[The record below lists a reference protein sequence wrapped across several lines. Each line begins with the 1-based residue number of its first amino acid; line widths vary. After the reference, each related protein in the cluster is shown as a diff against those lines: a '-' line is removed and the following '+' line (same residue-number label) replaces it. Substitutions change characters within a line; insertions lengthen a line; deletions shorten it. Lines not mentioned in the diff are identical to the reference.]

1 VVKGVSPLQSEG
13 GEVSAVGNE
22 AAAKN
27 SEDPS
32 AEAEENM
39 ERGEEEADENA
50 ERRDIVNMS
59 DPREPSENERREH
72 NEGSHLPFRSWRAHC
87 IRGRGREADR
97 RRYKEQSVGLH
108 ELHFDFMLMG
118 KKMSQEE
125 L

>member
-1 VVKGVSPLQSEG
+1 MVRGVSPLQSEG

-50 ERRDIVNMS
+50 ERRDIVKMS

-72 NEGSHLPFRSWRAHC
+72 NE
-87 IRGRGREADR
+87 
-97 RRYKEQSVGLH
+97 
-108 ELHFDFMLMG
+108 
-118 KKMSQEE
+118 
-125 L
+125 

>member
-1 VVKGVSPLQSEG
+1 MVRGVSPLQSEG

-50 ERRDIVNMS
+50 ERRDIVKMS

-72 NEGSHLPFRSWRAHC
+72 NEGSHLPFRSWCAHC

-108 ELHFDFMLMG
+108 ELHFDFMQMG
-118 KKMSQEE
+118 KEH
-125 L
+125 